1 MRNPWVVRLRHRFSP
16 VLAGTNLLP
25 PVVLAGILLL
35 SLLLRLWGSG
45 FGLPAY
51 TRYHPDEHALVTRAA
66 AILWTGDWN
75 LQRFNYPPFYA
86 YIQALA
92 YAGYFLW
99 GASRGSWNEVPPFTL
114 PQYYHVGR
122 LVTAVVG
129 VATVLVVYQVG
140 RRMFGR
146 RAGLA
151 AAALLGGNY
160 LHIIH
165 SHYATFDVAVGLLA
179 ALTLLF
185 SARILGERK
194 AHWYLLAGLCAGLAG
209 ATKYNGAAALAIPLV
224 AHMLSTRWGECGWL
238 DGHLFLVGGG
248 FLLGFLGGN
257 PFALGDFPAF
267 LNGLAQVLHHYGTE
281 QPGFEGLGNWRWYIK
296 VFLTSADALWV
307 SSAVLGLVGLVW
319 RDWKKGLLL
328 LALPLVYY
336 VMISRFV
343 VRFERNVVP
352 ILPFLALGGGWLL
365 DAAADRLADVV
376 NRRTEK
382 QGTNPA
388 WSHGIIAIACA
399 LLLALPLAAAT
410 GLDMALSQ
418 VDYRE
423 FAGRWVEE
431 NIEPGTKV
439 AIEHYSIP
447 FSYSSY
453 HVEDILRATDHDL
466 DWYLQEGFEI
476 LIISDGV
483 WPILQQQPETYLQK
497 VDAYQALIGSCTLLE
512 EFLPEPP
519 ALVVA
524 GYPTVAVYHF
534 APVRILRLPEGE

>member
-1 MRNPWVVRLRHRFSP
+1 MRNSLSALRTRAFS
-16 VLAGTNLLP
+16 VLAGKNLFPAL
-25 PVVLAGILLL
+25 VLAGILLF
-35 SLLLRLWGSG
+35 SLLFRLWGSG

-51 TRYHPDEHALVTRAA
+51 SRYHPDEHALVTRAA

-86 YIQALA
+86 YVQALA

-99 GASRGSWNEVPPFTL
+99 GASRGSWNEVPAFTL

-122 LVTAVVG
+122 LVTAVLG
-129 VATVLVVYQVG
+129 VATVFVVYQIG

-146 RAGLA
+146 RVGLA

-185 SARILGERK
+185 SARILDERR
-194 AHWYLLAGLCAGLAG
+194 ARWYLLAGLCAGLAG
-209 ATKYNGAAALAIPLV
+209 ATKYNGAAALVIPLV
-224 AHMLSTRWGECGWL
+224 AHILSTRWGEWGWL
-238 DGHLFLVGGG
+238 DGRLFLAGGG

-257 PFALGDFPAF
+257 PFALGNLPAF

-281 QPGFEGLGNWRWYIK
+281 QPGFEGRGNWRWYIK

-307 SSAVLGLVGLVW
+307 SSGVAGLVALIW
-319 RDWKKGLLL
+319 REWKKGLLL
-328 LALPLVYY
+328 LAFPLVYY

-343 VRFERNVVP
+343 VRFERNAVP

-365 DAAADRLADVV
+365 DTAAGWLAGLV
-376 NRRTEK
+376 RRRREG
-382 QGTNPA
+382 QETNTP
-388 WSHGIIAIACA
+388 WSHGIVAIGCA
-399 LLLALPLAAAT
+399 LVLTLPLAAAT

-423 FAGRWVEE
+423 KAGQWVEE

-447 FSYSSY
+447 FSYGEY
-453 HVEDILRATDHDL
+453 QVEDILRATDHDV

-483 WPILQQQPETYLQK
+483 WPILLQQPETYGQR
-497 VDAYQALIGSCTLLE
+497 VDAYHALTGRCTLLA
-512 EFLPEPP
+512 EFVPEPP

-524 GYPTVAVYHF
+524 GYPTVDVYHF
-534 APVRILRLPEGE
+534 APIRICRLPEGE